1 MQSGST
7 VNLPLLAVLALT
19 AMSALPS
26 NLRFICS
33 SVLKRVQIF
42 RVRKLHFEK
51 PAGSIRVGIDQAWV
65 TFQSRIGFCNFA
77 INWRI
82 NVAGRFD
89 GLHNGDRLFWRH
101 RSPYLR

>member
-1 MQSGST
+1 MLS
-7 VNLPLLAVLALT
+7 AVLAVT
-19 AMSALPS
+19 ALSALS
-26 NLRFICS
+26 ALSSDLRFICS
-33 SVLKRVQIF
+33 SILERVQIF

-65 TFQSRIGFCNFA
+65 TFQSRIGFCNLA
-77 INWRI
+77 TNWRI

-89 GLHNGDRLFWRH
+89 GLHNGDRLFWRY